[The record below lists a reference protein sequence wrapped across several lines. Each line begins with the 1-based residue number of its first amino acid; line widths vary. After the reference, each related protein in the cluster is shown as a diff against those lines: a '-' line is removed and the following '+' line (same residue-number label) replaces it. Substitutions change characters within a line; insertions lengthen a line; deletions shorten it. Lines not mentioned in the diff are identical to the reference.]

1 MENRIENLTKVG
13 DISEDDRSRHK
24 GFSEWDSYWSRR
36 DHDTILQVHLLY
48 ICIYNIFLVTS

>member
-1 MENRIENLTKVG
+1 MENRIENVTKVG

-24 GFSEWDSYWSRR
+24 GLSEWDSFWSRR

-48 ICIYNIFLVTS
+48 TIYF